1 MSSERLNALGIAL
14 LMPSMDNSNISTM
27 LYRNVSTAFENPT
40 IHTKEYPA
48 WMHYKPSC
56 NQNVLSQQGIF
67 KISGY
72 SRFEYLVYIINK
84 DVDVATDISR
94 CRKVEMLLRR
104 PKMPQSCFV
113 ALKQL

>member
-1 MSSERLNALGIAL
+1 MSSERLSAHGIAL

-27 LYRNVSTAFENPT
+27 LYRNLSTAFENPT

-48 WMHYKPSC
+48 WMHTPCC
-56 NQNVLSQQGIF
+56 NQNILSQLGIF

-72 SRFEYLVYIINK
+72 SRFEYLVYMINK
-84 DVDVATDISR
+84 DVDVATDISC

-104 PKMPQSCFV
+104 PKMLLFCCFETTF
-113 ALKQL
+113 KH